1 MGLWAIKYADE
12 HDKWWVDVVL
22 QDAPPPVSRE
32 KVGGRVVT
40 EGFAEV
46 TGLVIARRTPRSR
59 RRREP
64 APSHRP
70 GLAAVRASAPDALR
84 GYRADCRLSHRGAGQ
99 ARARGHP
106 VRERRLPDQGPAGR
120 ADAPRPAPR

>member
-46 TGLVIARRTPRSR
+46 TGLVIARRTSI
-59 RRREP
+59 P
-64 APSHRP
+64 A
-70 GLAAVRASAPDALR
+70 DALE
-84 GYRADCRLSHRGAGQ
+84 GWPADTPVILTRAELGPDSSLSTSS
-99 ARARGHP
+99 
-106 VRERRLPDQGPAGR
+106 
-120 ADAPRPAPR
+120 

>member
-46 TGLVIARRTPRSR
+46 TGLVIARRTSI
-59 RRREP
+59 
-64 APSHRP
+64 
-70 GLAAVRASAPDALR
+70 SADALEDWPADTPVILT
-84 GYRADCRLSHRGAGQ
+84 RAELGPDSSLSTSS
-99 ARARGHP
+99 
-106 VRERRLPDQGPAGR
+106 
-120 ADAPRPAPR
+120 